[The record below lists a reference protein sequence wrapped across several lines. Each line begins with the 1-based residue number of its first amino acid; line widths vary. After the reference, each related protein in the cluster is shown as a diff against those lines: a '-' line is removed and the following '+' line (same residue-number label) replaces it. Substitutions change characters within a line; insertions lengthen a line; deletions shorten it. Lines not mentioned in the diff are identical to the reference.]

1 MAFRLHRGVT
11 DVHPVQHKE
20 DMQIHF
26 CRCFCNLKSLRLRF
40 YLLEASKPASCGAAV
55 TKSLSFVVQ
64 VSERDV
70 SQSADSP
77 ATDAAVSTSH
87 NGPLTSGTS
96 KPIEFLSARHVLPLL
111 SA

>member
-1 MAFRLHRGVT
+1 MSIPCNIRKTCKFISVG
-11 DVHPVQHKE
+11 
-20 DMQIHF
+20 
-26 CRCFCNLKSLRLRF
+26 FCNLKNLRLRF

-64 VSERDV
+64 VSERDI